1 MKNYTVKR
9 GDTLYGISKQFDVP
23 VETIKKVNNLTSNTI
38 TVGQVLSI
46 PTNTNT
52 ATYTV
57 KAGDTLYKIANQYST
72 TVQELIEL
80 NNLSSNILNIIGVVI

>member
-1 MKNYTVKR
+1 MKNYTVTR

-23 VETIKKVNNLTSNTI
+23 VETIKRVNNLTSNTI

-46 PTNTNT
+46 PTNTTT

-57 KAGDTLYKIANQYST
+57 KAGDTLYKL
-72 TVQELIEL
+72 LI
-80 NNLSSNILNIIGVVI
+80 NIIQQYKN